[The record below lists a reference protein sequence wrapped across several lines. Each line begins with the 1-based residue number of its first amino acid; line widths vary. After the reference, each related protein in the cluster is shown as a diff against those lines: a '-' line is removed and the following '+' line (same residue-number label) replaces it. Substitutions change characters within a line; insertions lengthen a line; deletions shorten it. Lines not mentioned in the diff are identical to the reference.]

1 MNIVRNTDMAGKI
14 GWTCAMALTA
24 CFFLVPGVA
33 WAQSVAAA
41 KNAIGTLIVVRTD
54 GIQERLQG
62 AGSLPIYEGDIV
74 QTDGSSQ
81 GMIQFKDGVEVALNE
96 STSFKILSRWKKGNP
111 LVRIVRLKEG
121 EIWVRTGEGGP
132 KAFEVE
138 TPVATAAVKE
148 TEFDLKVQPDG
159 QSVLTV
165 ITGIVEFGT
174 PFGTCPIKPSTIS
187 YGNPGKKCTKPVPT
201 DAAAAKAWTSGLLQH
216 REP

>member
-1 MNIVRNTDMAGKI
+1 MKTVPQTIRTHKG
-14 GWTCAMALTA
+14 GWVHAMALAA
-24 CFFLVPGVA
+24 CFVFAPGAV

-62 AGSLPIYEGDIV
+62 AGSLPIYEGDVV
-74 QTDGSSQ
+74 QTDESSQ

-96 STSFKILSRWKKGNP
+96 STSFKILSRWKKGRP
-111 LVRIVRLKEG
+111 LVRIIRLKEG

-165 ITGIVEFGT
+165 INGIVEFGT

-187 YGNPGKKCTKPVPT
+187 YGNPGKKCTKPAPT
-201 DAAAAKAWTSGLLQH
+201 DAAAAKAWTKALVQH
-216 REP
+216 GEP